1 MSSNKDNTF
10 NIIVAGKVKD
20 FDGME
25 SECEYNVLCDP
36 NDTVKS
42 FISNFF
48 KIYGLEPSKYKL
60 YKNKENLEKYG
71 TETLSQIGMKNNL
84 KIDLA
89 FVEEEGYFV
98 SENAIPK
105 NYQINIKFLKSTSH
119 SVFNCKQELNGI
131 LKLCLL
137 NEIVLKIDNSILD
150 TQFSLKKIPDKI
162 YFVLKILKQSN
173 PLNNKDN
180 DDQEKIKHL
189 LEMEKG
195 KNIMNFSNFA
205 DEIINQD
212 RLNEIMELVPKSELN
227 NINDT
232 ILRLGKYKNY
242 MEFLEKELD
251 KSMRR
256 SHFEFSPVSIAIIDR
271 KDFDD
276 FEKERRNCPNRVEK
290 LLFHGTPI
298 HPASC
303 ILTGIFR
310 KSETAHYQHGK
321 GVYFSDLLDY
331 SWFYG
336 GVTNR
341 SNMNIIPKIGDTF
354 TAICSMVYYK
364 EEGWLKVKDYKTRE
378 YPGKNE
384 INFAYAGATFETLKD
399 PIDWTKFVATEYVVW
414 HLEQVCPLISIKFR
428 REEYVIVWRDDNFS
442 KKAIWNNKFD
452 NIFKTFLGQCIK
464 YIRQSAKYNVYP
476 CQTTEEALEIIKR
489 KKYNKIILIS
499 NVGPNLGGKTF
510 VEEARKIIGD
520 VIVMFL
526 AYNADHLNWITKT
539 KNALFSNESEF
550 YEEYLD
556 SFGSKSKM
564 DQLIEKLQKHYKVKF
579 NIDGDYLKYE
589 HYKSEGKYSK
599 LEF

>member
-1 MSSNKDNTF
+1 MSSNQDNTF

-20 FDGME
+20 FDGIK
-25 SECEYNVLCDP
+25 SECEYNVPCKP
-36 NDTVKS
+36 NDTVKI

-48 KIYGLEPSKYKL
+48 KISCLDPSSYKL
-60 YKNKENLEKYG
+60 YKNQENLEKYV
-71 TETLSQIGMKNNL
+71 TKTLSQMGMKNNL

-89 FVEEEGYFV
+89 FVDLEGYFV
-98 SENAIPK
+98 SEDAIPK
-105 NYQINIKFLKSTSH
+105 NYKINLKFLKSTSH

-137 NEIVLKIDNSILD
+137 NEIVLKIDNSTLD
-150 TQFSLKKIPDKI
+150 KLFSLKKIPDKI
-162 YFVLKILKQSN
+162 YFILKILKQSN
-173 PLNNKDN
+173 PLNDKDN
-180 DDQEKIKHL
+180 DQEKIKHL

-212 RLNEIMELVPKSELN
+212 WLNKIMEHVPKNELN
-227 NINDT
+227 DINDT

-276 FEKERRNCPNRVEK
+276 FEKERRKCPNRVEK

-341 SNMNIIPKIGDTF
+341 ANMNIIPKIGDTF

-364 EEGWLKVKDYKTRE
+364 KGGFLRVKDYKTRE

-399 PIDWTKFVATEYVVW
+399 PIDWKKFVATEYVVW
-414 HLEQVCPLISIKFR
+414 HLEQICPLISIKFK

-442 KKAIWNNKFD
+442 KEAIWNNKFD
-452 NIFKTFLGQCIK
+452 NIFKNFLSQCIK

-526 AYNADHLNWITKT
+526 AYNEDHLNWITET
-539 KNALFSNESEF
+539 KNALFANKSEF

-564 DQLIEKLQKHYKVKF
+564 DQLIEKLQMHYKVKF
-579 NIDGDYLKYE
+579 NLVGDYLKYKL
-589 HYKSEGKYSK
+589 YKSEGKYSD
-599 LEF
+599 LIF